1 MRSTIPR
8 YLLALISLLVFAGTV
23 DAKTREHHLSK
34 RVITIGADYN
44 YPPYEFADENGEPTG
59 YTVDITHAIA
69 EVMGFDVEIT
79 LTDWRHAYEG
89 LKTGQFD
96 VLQGIAFSEERAK
109 SILFSSP
116 HSIANQ
122 SIFARKG
129 APEIETI
136 GELAGK
142 EVIVQNASIMHEYLK
157 KAVPDAV
164 PIPAATHAEALR
176 LLASGKHDFALTA
189 NLPSLYLSKEL
200 GLHNIHPVGRPV
212 SGQRLGYGA
221 LPKNEE
227 IIALFSEGL
236 AILKNTGKQQE
247 IYDKWLG
254 ALNEPKVQ
262 WKKWGQYALYT
273 ILVLILILGAVTTW
287 SALLR
292 KEVEKR
298 SRQLKEQQEQLIQAD
313 KMTSLGVLV
322 SGVAHE
328 INNPTGLLLLNL
340 PILKDAWHD
349 ILPLLDDIY
358 AQDPSFS
365 VAGLPYPRLKQEL
378 PFLLEEMQQ
387 SSERI
392 RNIVNDLKDFARA
405 QPDEIVHEVD
415 LNELIKAAIRLV
427 EKSIQKSTD
436 QFSIHLDQRSPKIM
450 ANPQRIEQV
459 IINLIINA
467 CDALQG
473 SENSEKQLAISSNLS
488 LDQKSVY
495 LTVRDTGNGISSEN
509 LPRLTDPFFTTKREL
524 GGTGLGLSV
533 SAGIIKAHKGR
544 LTFESE
550 LEKGTTVTA
559 ILPAIE
565 HVSDPLEREQEL
577 A

>member
-1 MRSTIPR
+1 M
-8 YLLALISLLVFAGTV
+8 FASPN
-23 DAKTREHHLSK
+23 DINARDRERHIDK
-34 RVITIGADYN
+34 RTITIAADYN
-44 YPPYEFADENGEPTG
+44 YPPYEFADKNGEPTG
-59 YTVDITHAIA
+59 YTVDITNAIA
-69 EVMGFDVEIT
+69 EVMGFEVKII
-79 LTDWRHAYEG
+79 LTNWQEAYKG
-89 LKTGQFD
+89 LKTGKYD
-96 VLQGIAFSEERAK
+96 VLQGIAFSEKRAEH
-109 SILFSSP
+109 ILFSSP

-129 APEIETI
+129 APEIQSI
-136 GELAGK
+136 SELSGK
-142 EVIVQNASIMHEYLK
+142 EVIVQNSSIMHEYLK
-157 KAVPDAV
+157 EKIPKAI
-164 PIPAATHAEALR
+164 PIPTATHAEALR

-200 GLHNIHPVGRPV
+200 GLHNIHPAGRPV

-221 LPKNEE
+221 LPKNEDL
-227 IIALFSEGL
+227 IALFSEGL

-262 WKKWGQYALYT
+262 WKKLGQYALYT
-273 ILVLILILGAVTTW
+273 ILVLIIILGAVTVW
-287 SALLR
+287 SAMLR

-349 ILPLLDDIY
+349 ILPILDEIY
-358 AQDPSFS
+358 EKDQRLTI
-365 VAGLPYPRLKQEL
+365 AGLPYPRLKSEL
-378 PFLLEEMQQ
+378 PFLLEEMQM

-405 QPDEIVHEVD
+405 QPDEVVHEVD
-415 LNELIKAAIRLV
+415 VNKLTNAAIRLV
-427 EKSIQKSTD
+427 EKSIQKSVDHFT
-436 QFSIHLDQRSPKIM
+436 IHLDQFEPTII

-467 CDALQG
+467 CDALQ
-473 SENSEKQLAISSNLS
+473 SSKKVNKTLEISTNFS
-488 LDQKSVY
+488 LDKKEVY
-495 LTVRDTGNGISSEN
+495 ITIIDSGDGISPED
-509 LPRLTDPFFTTKREL
+509 LPRLTDPFFTTKREM

-550 LEKGTTVTA
+550 LGIGTTVTA
-559 ILPAIE
+559 ILPGIE
-565 HVSDPLEREQEL
+565 PAEISE
-577 A
+577 

>member
-273 ILVLILILGAVTTW
+273 ILVLIVILGAVTTW

-459 IINLIINA
+459 IINLVINA

-565 HVSDPLEREQEL
+565 HASDPLEREQEL

>member
-273 ILVLILILGAVTTW
+273 ILVLIVILGAVTTW

-565 HVSDPLEREQEL
+565 HASDPLEREQEL